1 MRLSGATVTLMPEE
15 LPTTR
20 PEVVLRMALR
30 AMAGHRLRSFLTVTV
45 VGLSVAAIVASTGRT
60 DATRRTLL
68 LRLEDP
74 SARLVRI
81 IDRDRQGNVGPD
93 SVTRLAALGSV
104 DWAIGLGPAG
114 PLGRNS
120 ALGGPREGYASDA
133 AGVRQ
138 YWGDLE
144 SGPLVRR
151 IVGRVPLEGESVAGE
166 DAVHELG
173 LADGVGTV
181 DAETLGPLA
190 VVGTIRVAPAVRSLG
205 SYVLVRGSPDGG
217 QIAEVLVLVR
227 SSAQVESLVESLP
240 AILATDQ
247 ASLAVERAAALLS
260 LRQDLSREVGELDG
274 AVLLGSLATGSLLVG
289 AISYGAIEQRRR
301 EFGIRRAQGAT
312 RSTIAALVVIESA
325 LMVTVGGGV
334 GGLIGSLAVLLPTG
348 TIPDP
353 ELTLAAGIL
362 VAIAGVAGCVPPA
375 LIAAFRQPLYVL
387 RSA

>member
-1 MRLSGATVTLMPEE
+1 MPEE